1 MVQQK
6 NVIMETLRDVP
17 DDSIL
22 YLSVD
27 AANYYMTMLAA
38 MEHIKN
44 SLKMSGVYISAAR
57 SADKILSQLKL
68 EKIDTQGLFYVDTVA
83 VLSGAR
89 TNLKGVQMVESPAM
103 LETILLKIKWFM
115 RHIKSE
121 KRFVFVDSIN
131 ALGVYNEPKLL
142 CEFLHVL
149 VNLMSARDVMTF
161 LLSVEEQT
169 PPEVKQVLR
178 LTSDDFLEVKDEGVS
193 LNGKLRTMLGE
204 QDNL

>member
-6 NVIMETLRDVP
+6 NVIMEALKDVP
-17 DDSIL
+17 DDSVL

-27 AANYYMTMLAA
+27 PENYYMTMLATVD
-38 MEHIKN
+38 HIKN
-44 SLKMSGVYISAAR
+44 SLLMKGIYVSAAR
-57 SADKILSQLKL
+57 SADKIRNQLKL
-68 EKIDTQGLFYVDTVA
+68 EKIDTQGVFYVDTVA
-83 VLSGAR
+83 LLSGTR
-89 TNLKGVQMVESPAM
+89 TDLKGVQMVESPAM

-115 RHIKSE
+115 RHIKDE

-131 ALGVYNEPKLL
+131 ALAVYNESKLL

-149 VNLMSARDVMTF
+149 INLMGARDIMTILF
-161 LLSVEEQT
+161 SVEEQT
-169 PPEVKQVLR
+169 PPEAKQVLR
-178 LTSDDFLEVKDEGVS
+178 LTSDDFLEVKEEGVS